1 MINIIAYD
9 LDESLIFS
17 DIHEPNQSH
26 VSFSLE
32 SGGTYYTIIRPCAK
46 RLIDYAR
53 LLVGN
58 ENVYILTS
66 STTEYAREINRL
78 AEFGFPDSHIIAR
91 EDLASLYFPTA
102 YGGGTTIPSKFAH
115 IDNVLIDN
123 LNPRYN
129 QEKISFLG
137 IWKSVDTN
145 YLQIRDYY
153 GVNFPDDLFEEK
165 VMEFLDERLK
175 APSLCK
181 QEGEKENLE
190 IPIRIRHED

>member
-1 MINIIAYD
+1 MINKCFFD
-9 LDESLIFS
+9 LDECLIFS
-17 DIHEPNQSH
+17 DIHPPNQSH
-26 VSFSLE
+26 VSFSLK

-46 RLIDYAR
+46 HLIEYAR
-53 LLVGN
+53 NLVGQ

-66 STTEYAREINRL
+66 STTDYAREINRL
-78 AEFGFPDSHIIAR
+78 AEFEFPDSHIIAR
-91 EDLASLYFPTA
+91 EDLVALYFPTA
-102 YGGGTTIPSKFAH
+102 YGGGTTLPSKFSH
-115 IDNVLIDN
+115 VDNVLIDN

-153 GVNFPDDLFEEK
+153 GVNFPDDMFEQK
-165 VMEFLDERLK
+165 VMEFLNERTK
-175 APSLCK
+175 SPSLCK

-190 IPIRIRHED
+190 IPFRIRYED